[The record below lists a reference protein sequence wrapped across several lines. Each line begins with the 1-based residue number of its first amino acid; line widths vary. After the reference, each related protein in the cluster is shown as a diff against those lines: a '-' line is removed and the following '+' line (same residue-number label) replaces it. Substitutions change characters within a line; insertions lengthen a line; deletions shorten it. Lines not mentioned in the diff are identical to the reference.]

1 MSVPIEVT
9 PTDVKQRLDAGERMF
24 LIDVREPYEALQAN
38 IAGSELIPMRT
49 VPANLQQIE
58 GMSDNG
64 PIIVFCHHGMRSFQA
79 CMYLQRLGFAKTH
92 NLQGGI
98 DAWARDVEPGMARY

>member
-1 MSVPIEVT
+1 MQQLAPAELKAWMSDPART
-9 PTDVKQRLDAGERMF
+9 PPGVL
-24 LIDVREPYEALQAN
+24 DVREPWEYKLCA
-38 IAGSELIPMRT
+38 
-49 VPANLQQIE
+49 IE
-58 GMSDNG
+58 GSQSMPMSRIAQDAAG
-64 PIIVFCHHGMRSFQA
+64 LDAERDWVVVCHHGMRSFQA